1 MAQLGISR
9 IREYDADLNAIRLTK
24 DPRGLANALVKIE
37 RVQNGWLEHLFM
49 SGRKIPEPSFLR
61 THPPTAERV
70 QRLLSYEQ
78 TPELEPFFDASMS
91 EPVTKNLSIKKIK
104 RKPKWHFTGL
114 WH

>member
-1 MAQLGISR
+1 MLFSCVLVINLLFILAPTISTLAQLGISR

-70 QRLLSYEQ
+70 QRLLSYE
-78 TPELEPFFDASMS
+78 
-91 EPVTKNLSIKKIK
+91 
-104 RKPKWHFTGL
+104 
-114 WH
+114 